1 MAVAPHRWMYIAPRR
16 EVTYIYSVWAIVYLL
31 LRPCEKPNLKIN
43 KYSSHTLFL
52 WLLQGD
58 REATMLNTMKRS
70 YQKPMLGKVPNMG
83 NLSGSKL
90 AALPQEEWEAY
101 VQRSKEVEYTKVY
114 RTNPNVSLRQI
125 GDEWILIFVSDV
137 ADYSNGVLSINE
149 ISHFLWEQFTVPTT
163 IPQVLA
169 KAREVYADPNNCMEM
184 EIRNFV
190 IEYVKSNL
198 IIEEE

>member
-1 MAVAPHRWMYIAPRR
+1 M
-16 EVTYIYSVWAIVYLL
+16 
-31 LRPCEKPNLKIN
+31 
-43 KYSSHTLFL
+43 
-52 WLLQGD
+52 
-58 REATMLNTMKRS
+58 
-70 YQKPMLGKVPNMG
+70 GKVPNMG
-83 NLSGSKL
+83 NLSAKAL
-90 AALPQEEWEAY
+90 ATLQQEEWEAY
-101 VQRSKEVEYTKVY
+101 MQQSKEVEYAQVY

-149 ISHFLWEQFTVPTT
+149 ISHFLWEQFTTPST

-190 IEYVKSNL
+190 YEYVKSNL
-198 IIEEE
+198 IIKEE

>member
-1 MAVAPHRWMYIAPRR
+1 MG
-16 EVTYIYSVWAIVYLL
+16 
-31 LRPCEKPNLKIN
+31 KI
-43 KYSSHTLFL
+43 
-52 WLLQGD
+52 
-58 REATMLNTMKRS
+58 
-70 YQKPMLGKVPNMG
+70 PNMG
-83 NLSGSKL
+83 NLSAKAL
-90 AALPQEEWEAY
+90 TTLPQEEWEAY
-101 VQRSKEVEYTKVY
+101 MKQSKEVEYAQVY

-149 ISHFLWEQFTVPTT
+149 ISHFLWEQFTTPST

-190 IEYVKSNL
+190 YEYVKSNL
-198 IIEEE
+198 IIKEE

>member
-1 MAVAPHRWMYIAPRR
+1 
-16 EVTYIYSVWAIVYLL
+16 
-31 LRPCEKPNLKIN
+31 
-43 KYSSHTLFL
+43 
-52 WLLQGD
+52 
-58 REATMLNTMKRS
+58 
-70 YQKPMLGKVPNMG
+70 MLGKVPNMG

>member
-1 MAVAPHRWMYIAPRR
+1 MG
-16 EVTYIYSVWAIVYLL
+16 
-31 LRPCEKPNLKIN
+31 KI
-43 KYSSHTLFL
+43 
-52 WLLQGD
+52 
-58 REATMLNTMKRS
+58 
-70 YQKPMLGKVPNMG
+70 PNMG
-83 NLSGSKL
+83 NLSAKAL
-90 AALPQEEWEAY
+90 TTLPQEEWEAY
-101 VQRSKEVEYTKVY
+101 MKQSKEVEYAQVY

-149 ISHFLWEQFTVPTT
+149 ISHFLWEQFTTPST

-190 IEYVKSNL
+190 YEYIKSNL
-198 IIEEE
+198 IIREEKL

>member
-1 MAVAPHRWMYIAPRR
+1 
-16 EVTYIYSVWAIVYLL
+16 
-31 LRPCEKPNLKIN
+31 
-43 KYSSHTLFL
+43 
-52 WLLQGD
+52 
-58 REATMLNTMKRS
+58 
-70 YQKPMLGKVPNMG
+70 MG

-101 VQRSKEVEYTKVY
+101 MQRSKEVEYTKVY

-125 GDEWILIFVSDV
+125 GDEWILIFVSEV
-137 ADYSNGVLSINE
+137 ADYANGVLSINE
-149 ISHFLWEQFTVPTT
+149 ISHFLWEQFTTPNT

-169 KAREVYADPNNCMEM
+169 KAREVYDDPNRCMEM

>member
-1 MAVAPHRWMYIAPRR
+1 M
-16 EVTYIYSVWAIVYLL
+16 
-31 LRPCEKPNLKIN
+31 
-43 KYSSHTLFL
+43 
-52 WLLQGD
+52 
-58 REATMLNTMKRS
+58 
-70 YQKPMLGKVPNMG
+70 GKVLNMG
-83 NLSGSKL
+83 NLSAKAL
-90 AALPQEEWEAY
+90 ATLPQEEWEAY
-101 VQRSKEVEYTKVY
+101 MQQSKEVEYAQVY

-149 ISHFLWEQFTVPTT
+149 ISHFLWEQFTTPST

-190 IEYVKSNL
+190 YEYVKSNL
-198 IIEEE
+198 IIKEE